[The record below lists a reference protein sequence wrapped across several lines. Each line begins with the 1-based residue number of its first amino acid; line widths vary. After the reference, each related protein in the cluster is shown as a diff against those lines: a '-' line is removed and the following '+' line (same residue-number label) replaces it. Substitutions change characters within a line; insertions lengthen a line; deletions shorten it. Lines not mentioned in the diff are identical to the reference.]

1 MVQIIRNGPS
11 PDEPLE
17 SQFHLQQIATEILT
31 SDELSIQDALV
42 QNPEALACL
51 YAILRDDD
59 SRLLPLTAGFLHRIL
74 TVLCN
79 RSLNL
84 DVIEYFVSQPD
95 FVDSLVR
102 HVGMAAVPDILF
114 RFIQS
119 GPYFKYMALCE
130 CLDNQD
136 LVQKLL
142 DVLLEGSDDDEDGVR
157 APACSCLCQL
167 LAECRQW
174 KFMRPLEETDSTSP
188 ILARLESDEV
198 LNRILNLFLQPAP
211 PSEPMS
217 PLKAAVIPL
226 ALIFLRHLLLPTYS
240 LDFSVGLTSGIGH
253 EDTQRKKHAFNSD
266 GHFRAYGEMG
276 VALIGTKHDV
286 YVQVPGLP
294 GQRSEG
300 EVIFGCV
307 DSSRNLSC
315 LLPCLATFKS
325 LLLTPPPPPA
335 PSTEISQLPAPLGPV
350 RIHIIRFLCHLL
362 YNSRGMDSIRI
373 VRELYRL
380 DLFIVIIDLF
390 FAHKWNSLL
399 HSSVEFLFRLV
410 LRRSIRKFNL
420 SDGDSTLV
428 DDTLVHSGDL
438 SASFSVI
445 EEDSST
451 DQSFKSLPNSSA
463 ADETKQSTSFPN
475 PFVGVIHQIVVRHRF
490 LERLMTVWVENENGR
505 SESGFRRAGYMGHL
519 RTIANLLVSFLLPS
533 TAGSVGVS
541 PNEIKEDNDTEDGF
555 DVDDDDDIEVL
566 RDDDDDDGRLNNSPN
581 KTSFRSVGDT
591 EMPADGTAR
600 QCADR
605 AAEVRLCVTRA
616 SMHTQDTLTI
626 SYTDLS
632 ASTWENWQEFVRGD
646 LARVNQASFI
656 NYDNFPNSLSSS
668 STLSENEVNPAPSY
682 VSPGSTLMSSV
693 ERSYNQY
700 NTQNLA
706 VSFPEVF
713 GFSEDEFD
721 ESADRFDDEIEGALS
736 DLAFSLAIQED
747 NVGGTLR
754 DNSALFELSC
764 NEVVIAPDGEEVG
777 NESIGLPI
785 VCVETQSTPPGHVN
799 GSPKGVRSVTPM
811 PQSKAETC
819 AVAEVFEEVR
829 VETEN
834 AEISAAADAEEDFLG
849 FLAPSSRRQTNGSVS
864 PPPCTN
870 SFVHEGDLS
879 SSGTGPTL
887 PFFSPTD
894 LQPQLALAPGPTPSN
909 GRPVISLGQ
918 VRRLSSSSS
927 SPNDSPP
934 SVENLS
940 SPTFD
945 HWSPVEPKLSSPIS
959 KISSPDLPDVESLVL
974 PRLILDDS
982 KIGVRT
988 SSQLTSSFSSM
999 FLRNEKHAV
1008 VGVAAAPL
1016 PRPIQ
1021 PTVRSHRLA
1030 RTPLLKP
1037 NGHVESAAAGE
1048 QLVNGSANPPATSS
1062 RRKRLVNASADWT
1075 NDDDAVSW
1083 SSNQIPTTSDSSILH
1098 RSTSEGE
1105 GLSSLIQVPNL
1116 APLEADFNGDD
1127 SATE

>member
-1 MVQIIRNGPS
+1 
-11 PDEPLE
+11 
-17 SQFHLQQIATEILT
+17 
-31 SDELSIQDALV
+31 
-42 QNPEALACL
+42 
-51 YAILRDDD
+51 
-59 SRLLPLTAGFLHRIL
+59 
-74 TVLCN
+74 
-79 RSLNL
+79 
-84 DVIEYFVSQPD
+84 
-95 FVDSLVR
+95 
-102 HVGMAAVPDILF
+102 MAAVPDILF

-226 ALIFLRHLLLPTYS
+226 ALIFLRHLLLPTY
-240 LDFSVGLTSGIGH
+240 
-253 EDTQRKKHAFNSD
+253 R
-266 GHFRAYGEMG
+266 
-276 VALIGTKHDV
+276 HDV

-605 AAEVRLCVTRA
+605 AAEVRLCVTR
-616 SMHTQDTLTI
+616 
-626 SYTDLS
+626 DLS

-747 NVGGTLR
+747 N

-819 AVAEVFEEVR
+819 AVAEVGGNADGVTAKSSSPPLSLSRLKEVFEEVR

-1127 SATE
+1127 SATEEQSFRNNRFRTHTTLNLRANTNEFEAA